1 MKKYGIF
8 KSRVELRKLP
18 ERLFG
23 IVCEDTEIGNPIKI
37 YDSEAEALAELKKYH
52 SDITKTAGYVGS
64 KFYDCTIYF
73 VAECKKLNEGSNE
86 TIDNLVNGDGIET
99 APLER
104 EISLSPAEFKV
115 NGKTIKG
122 SKFEGYYKPLG
133 ETIKFYTNFEPAV
146 LQFFYFREAYP
157 DEDIVTNIVCHEWC
171 CEEKDLDEEE

>member
-8 KSRVELRKLP
+8 ESRVELRKLP

-122 SKFEGYYKPLG
+122 SKFEGSY
-133 ETIKFYTNFEPAV
+133 EPIYIATTPDD
-146 LQFFYFREAYP
+146 LQCYFKEAYP
-157 DEDIVTNIVCHEWC
+157 DEDIVYNIRNN
-171 CEEKDLDEEE
+171 EETYDEYELDEEE

>member
-8 KSRVELRKLP
+8 ESRVELRKLP

-73 VAECKKLNEGSNE
+73 VAECKKLNEGSIE

-157 DEDIVTNIVCHEWC
+157 DEDIITNIVCHEWC

>member
-1 MKKYGIF
+1 MKYGLF
-8 KSRVELRKLP
+8 ESRVELRKLP
-18 ERLFG
+18 ERLFD
-23 IVCEDTEIGNPIKI
+23 IVCKDTKIGNPIKV

-115 NGKTIKG
+115 DGKTIKG
-122 SKFEGYYKPLG
+122 SKLEGYYKPLG
-133 ETIKFYTNFEPAV
+133 ETMKFYTAFEPDV
-146 LQFFYFREAYP
+146 LQFFYFMEAYP
-157 DEDIVTNIVCHEWC
+157 DEDIITNIVCYEWC
-171 CEEKDLDEEE
+171 CEEKDLDKEE